1 MKAIKKYTLIIDIG
15 STTTKAL
22 LLKRDN
28 TKYNL
33 VGIEMS
39 PTTVEKPFEDV
50 KVGIKNSIKSLEVKH
65 NISILSD
72 NSDDLV
78 LQEDVTFLATSSAG
92 GGLQIL
98 VVGLTLVDSAASAMR
113 AAYGVGGVILNTLAI
128 DDNRTSIE
136 KIQILNTIHPDIIL
150 FCGGVNGGA
159 LFSVF
164 R

>member
-50 KVGIKNSIKSLEVKH
+50 KVGIKNSIKNLEVKH

-72 NSDDLV
+72 NSDDLA

-113 AAYGVGGVILNTLAI
+113 AAYGVGG
-128 DDNRTSIE
+128 
-136 KIQILNTIHPDIIL
+136 
-150 FCGGVNGGA
+150 
-159 LFSVF
+159 
-164 R
+164 